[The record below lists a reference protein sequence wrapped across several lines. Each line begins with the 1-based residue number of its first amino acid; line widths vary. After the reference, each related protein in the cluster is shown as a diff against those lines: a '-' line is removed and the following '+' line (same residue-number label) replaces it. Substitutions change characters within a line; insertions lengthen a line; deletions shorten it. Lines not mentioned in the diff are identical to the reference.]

1 MIEFRIY
8 KLKLTFSF
16 STFVLDSWRVAK
28 NRLFGETSLL
38 EQCKNPGGSLNFQ
51 SPFVSKHFYLALDT
65 ATHRWAALC
74 VGNIVLNAIQPTDN
88 HRLCCPIETAFGSKT
103 RKALA

>member
-1 MIEFRIY
+1 MIEFCIY

-16 STFVLDSWRVAK
+16 STFILDSWRGGEESP
-28 NRLFGETSLL
+28 FGETTLL
-38 EQCKNPGGSLNFQ
+38 EQCKNPGDSLNFQ
-51 SPFVSKHFYLALDT
+51 SLIVSKRFYLALDT

-74 VGNIVLNAIQPTDN
+74 VGNIVLNAIRPTDN